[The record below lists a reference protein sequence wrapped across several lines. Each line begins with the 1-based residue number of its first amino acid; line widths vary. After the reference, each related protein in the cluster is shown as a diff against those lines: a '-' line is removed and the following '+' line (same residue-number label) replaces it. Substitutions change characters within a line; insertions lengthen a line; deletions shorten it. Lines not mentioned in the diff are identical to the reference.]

1 MQEITALKEY
11 ARSFDLSK
19 FLSVQ
24 CPLIFR
30 RFQIA
35 LVWACRQF
43 KGPCKVFFLLDLL
56 VSLQVQVSAQD
67 PALPEEKLLAG
78 AKTKINLFG
87 PISWSVEGAEHGGG
101 EVVRAGVP
109 HPLAEDLQHEGVDVD
124 QQG

>member
-1 MQEITALKEY
+1 MSTY
-11 ARSFDLSK
+11 
-19 FLSVQ
+19 FLTVSNSTG
-24 CPLIFR
+24 
-30 RFQIA
+30 
-35 LVWACRQF
+35 WACRQF
-43 KGPCKVFFLLDLL
+43 KGPCKVSFLRELFQA
-56 VSLQVQVSAQD
+56 SLQVQVSAQD

-109 HPLAEDLQHEGVDVD
+109 HPLAEDRQHQGVGVD